1 MPQRSS
7 PSSRPAE
14 AANKNAGERR
24 SAGTDKSTT
33 ARLMSAQETDA
44 GRSAFDR
51 PKASPFLRI
60 FAVQELGV
68 LIAALLIGAIFSFL
82 SPEFLTLDSAG
93 SISASAVQ
101 FGIVG
106 LGITVLMIAG
116 EFDLSVASVYSLCP
130 LVAASLWINHGFNVL
145 VAFAISIVLAAII
158 GALNG
163 LATLLLGIPSFIITL
178 ATALFWAG
186 VSLNLTG
193 GYPISYFG
201 KSPVMQWLGAAEI
214 GSTKV
219 SVSILWMLGI
229 AIILA
234 AVLRLTATGNWIF
247 ASGGD
252 GRAARAMGVP
262 VRMVKL
268 SCFVLSSLLAALT
281 GIVQF
286 GSFGSATP
294 TQGSDL
300 ALTALV
306 VAVVG
311 GGSLMGGRGSILG
324 AVLAAIVLGMSYTGL
339 VLSGVSTT
347 WFQSFVGFLLLFAV
361 IINLRTEGLG
371 ARLGVIRKT

>member
-1 MPQRSS
+1 MQTVSGQGTETIFKAEPTA
-7 PSSRPAE
+7 PPGSR
-14 AANKNAGERR
+14 GRR
-24 SAGTDKSTT
+24 WLL
-33 ARLMSAQETDA
+33 RLFAIQEH
-44 GRSAFDR
+44 
-51 PKASPFLRI
+51 
-60 FAVQELGV
+60 GV
-68 LIAALLIGAIFSFL
+68 LAACVLIGVIFSFL
-82 SPEFLTLDSAG
+82 SPEFLTAASAG
-93 SISASAVQ
+93 SILASAVQ

-106 LGITVLMIAG
+106 LGVTVLMIAG

-130 LVAASLWINHGFNVL
+130 MVMASLWVNHGMNVFL
-145 VAFAISIVLAAII
+145 SLALAFLLAVAI
-158 GALNG
+158 GIFNG
-163 LATLLLGIPSFIITL
+163 LATLMLGIPSFIITL

-201 KSPVMQWLGAAEI
+201 HSPVMSWLGSAEI
-214 GSTKV
+214 GSSKI
-219 SVSILWMLGI
+219 SVSILWLLAI

-234 AVLRLTATGNWIF
+234 AILRMTATGNWIF

-262 VRMVKL
+262 VGAVKL
-268 SCFVLSSLLAALT
+268 ACFVLSSLLAAFT
-281 GIVQF
+281 GIIQF

-311 GGSLMGGRGSILG
+311 GGSLMGGRGSVMG
-324 AVLAAIVLGMSYTGL
+324 ALLAAIVLGMSYTGL

-371 ARLGVIRKT
+371 AKLGVIRKS

>member
-1 MPQRSS
+1 MGDKARNDA
-7 PSSRPAE
+7 AE
-14 AANKNAGERR
+14 AGAPA
-24 SAGTDKSTT
+24 SQ
-33 ARLMSAQETDA
+33 RLPVVK
-44 GRSAFDR
+44 RWI
-51 PKASPFLRI
+51 LRL

-68 LIAALLIGAIFSFL
+68 LLAGIIIAAVFSYF
-82 SPEFLTLDSAG
+82 SPHFLTAASAG
-93 SISASAVQ
+93 SILASAVQ

-106 LGITVLMIAG
+106 LGITILMISG
-116 EFDLSVASVYSLCP
+116 EFDLSVASVYALCP
-130 LVAASLWINHGFNVL
+130 LVMAALWINADLNVY
-145 VAFAISIVLAAII
+145 VALGLALLFAAGI
-158 GALNG
+158 GMING

-201 KSPVMQWLGAAEI
+201 DSPVMNWLGAAEI
-214 GSTKV
+214 GSTRI
-219 SVSILWMLGI
+219 SVSILWLITI
-229 AIILA
+229 AAVLA
-234 AVLRLTATGNWIF
+234 AVLRLTAFGNWVF

-252 GRAARAMGVP
+252 AAAARAMGVP
-262 VRMVKL
+262 VARVKL
-268 SCFVLSSLLAALT
+268 TCFVISSVLAALT

-300 ALTALV
+300 ALTAIV

-311 GGSLMGGRGSILG
+311 GGALMGGRGSIIG
-324 AVLAAIVLGMSYTGL
+324 ALLASIVLGMSFVGL

-361 IINLRTEGLG
+361 IVNMRTQGLG
-371 ARLGVIRKT
+371 ARFGVIRRS

>member
-1 MPQRSS
+1 MSKGTVRRVSS
-7 PSSRPAE
+7 HSDDALMEGRPWASR
-14 AANKNAGERR
+14 GRR
-24 SAGTDKSTT
+24 GIMFLLS
-33 ARLMSAQETDA
+33 RL
-44 GRSAFDR
+44 
-51 PKASPFLRI
+51 
-60 FAVQELGV
+60 FAIQELGV
-68 LIAALLIGAIFSFL
+68 LVAGLFIGAVFALL
-82 SPEFLTLDSAG
+82 SPEFLTLASAG
-93 SISASAVQ
+93 SILASAVQ

-106 LGITVLMIAG
+106 VGVTVLMIAG

-130 LVAASLWINHGFNVL
+130 LVMAALWINLGLNVI
-145 VAFAISIVLAAII
+145 VALVLALLLAVVI

-163 LATLLLGIPSFIITL
+163 LATLLLKIPSFIITL
-178 ATALFWAG
+178 ATGLFWAG

-201 KSPVMQWLGAAEI
+201 KSPVMKWLGAAEI
-214 GSTKV
+214 GGSKI
-219 SVSILWMLGI
+219 SVSILWLL
-229 AIILA
+229 AIVVILA
-234 AVLRLTATGNWIF
+234 AVLRMTATGNWVF

-262 VRMVKL
+262 VGIVKL
-268 SCFVLSSLLAALT
+268 GCFVLSSVLAALT

-300 ALTALV
+300 SLTALV

-311 GGSLMGGRGSILG
+311 GGSLMGGRGSIVG
-324 AVLAAIVLGMSYTGL
+324 ALLAAIVLGMSFTGL

-361 IINLRTEGLG
+361 IMNLRTEGLG
-371 ARLGVIRKT
+371 ARLGVIRKS

>member
-1 MPQRSS
+1 MH
-7 PSSRPAE
+7 
-14 AANKNAGERR
+14 
-24 SAGTDKSTT
+24 
-33 ARLMSAQETDA
+33 L
-44 GRSAFDR
+44 
-51 PKASPFLRI
+51 
-60 FAVQELGV
+60 FAIQELGV
-68 LIAALLIGAIFSFL
+68 LVAGLMIGAVFAFL
-82 SPEFLTLDSAG
+82 SPEFLTAASAG
-93 SISASAVQ
+93 SILASAVQ
-101 FGIVG
+101 FGVVG
-106 LGITVLMIAG
+106 LGVTVLMIAG

-130 LVAASLWINHGFNVL
+130 MVMASLWVDHGFNVSL
-145 VAFAISIVLAAII
+145 ALGFALILALAIGLI
-158 GALNG
+158 NG
-163 LATLLLGIPSFIITL
+163 LATLILGIPSFIITL

-201 KSPVMQWLGAAEI
+201 DSPVMSWLGTAEI
-214 GSTKV
+214 GHSKI
-219 SVSILWMLGI
+219 SVSILWLVGF

-234 AVLRLTATGNWIF
+234 VVLRMTAVGNWIF

-262 VRMVKL
+262 VGAVKVG
-268 SCFVLSSLLAALT
+268 CFLLSSVLAALT
-281 GIVQF
+281 GIIQF

-300 ALTALV
+300 ALTAIV

-311 GGSLMGGRGSILG
+311 GGSLMGGRGSIMG

-361 IINLRTEGLG
+361 IINMRLAGLG
-371 ARLGVIRKT
+371 AKLGVIRKS